1 MPKFLK
7 RGLIALGAVGVLIQ
21 FYRPELTN
29 PPVDPEM
36 TIQAKFQVP
45 PEVDTIIRRSCYDCH
60 SHETKWPWYSNIA
73 PSRWLVASDVEDARG
88 HMNFSNWTYS
98 SLRAVAKL
106 DEIALQIDEG
116 EMPLPPYLLMH
127 PSARLS
133 EQEKNIMYDWV
144 EKERERILGKEE
156 K

>member
-7 RGLIALGAVGVLIQ
+7 WGLIALGAVGVLIQ

-29 PPVDPEM
+29 PAVDPEM
-36 TIQAKFQVP
+36 TIQAKLQVP

-60 SHETKWPWYSNIA
+60 SHETKWPWYSHFA
-73 PSRWLVASDVEDARG
+73 PSRWLLASDIKEARG

-98 SLRAVAKL
+98 SLRTVAKL
-106 DEIALQIDEG
+106 DQIAQQIDEG
-116 EMPLPPYLLMH
+116 EMPLPQYLLMH

-133 EQEKNIMYDWV
+133 EQEKNIIYDWV
-144 EKERERILGKEE
+144 EKERERLLGKEE
-156 K
+156 E